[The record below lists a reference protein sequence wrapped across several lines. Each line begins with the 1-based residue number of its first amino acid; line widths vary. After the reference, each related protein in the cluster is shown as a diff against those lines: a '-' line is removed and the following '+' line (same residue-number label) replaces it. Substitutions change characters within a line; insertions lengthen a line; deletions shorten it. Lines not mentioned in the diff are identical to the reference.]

1 MSQENSHES
10 SHENSPMHAAAQW
23 LMNEHDENRR
33 FASLS
38 GALRPATISA
48 AYDVQDAL
56 VDLRMRDWNC
66 GLAGY
71 KIALTTPAMR
81 RFVGYDN
88 SIAGHVLSAHVVPS
102 PATMRI
108 ADFGRLGFECELAFL
123 LGTDLLPGAVPV
135 DRARVSAAIAAVAPA
150 FELVDDRNADY
161 ANFGKDDGAT
171 MLSLAADNAWNHGV
185 VLGEWR
191 TDWQGIDLA
200 AVHGVLHINGESAG
214 EGWGRD
220 VLGHPLDAMVWI
232 AQHLHQRG
240 RTLKKGE
247 LVITGSL
254 ITSKFPKAGDSV
266 RFSAAGVGEI
276 EMRIEA

>member
-1 MSQENSHES
+1 METVMQQVDN
-10 SHENSPMHAAAQW
+10 PVRAAAQW
-23 LMNEHDENRR
+23 LMEEHAQRRR
-33 FASLS
+33 FAPLT
-38 GALRPATISA
+38 GALQPAGICA

-56 VDLRMRDWNC
+56 VGLRLSAWNSE
-66 GLAGY
+66 LAGH

-81 RFVGYDN
+81 KFVGYDN
-88 SIAGHVLSAHVVPS
+88 SIAGQVLSTHVVPS
-102 PATMRI
+102 PATMRV

-123 LGTDLLPGAVPV
+123 LGADLPPGATPV
-135 DRARVSAAIAAVAPA
+135 DRARVSGAIAAVASA

-161 ANFGKDDGAT
+161 ASFGKDDGVT

-185 VLGEWR
+185 VLGQWR
-191 TDWQGIDLA
+191 SDWHGIDLA
-200 AVHGVLHINGESAG
+200 AVHGVLHINGEQAG

-254 ITSKFPKAGDSV
+254 ITSKFPQPGDRV
-266 RFSAAGVGEI
+266 HFAASGVGEI
-276 EMRIEA
+276 EMKIEA

>member
-1 MSQENSHES
+1 MQQEDA
-10 SHENSPMHAAAQW
+10 PVRAAAQW
-23 LMNEHDENRR
+23 LMEEHAQRRR
-33 FASLS
+33 FAPLT
-38 GALRPATISA
+38 GALRPVGMGA

-56 VDLRMRDWNC
+56 VDMRLRAWNC
-66 GLAGY
+66 GLAGH

-81 RFVGYDN
+81 KFVGYDN
-88 SIAGHVLSAHVVPS
+88 SIAGQVLSAHVVQS
-102 PATMRI
+102 PAAMKV
-108 ADFGRLGFECELAFL
+108 ADFVRLGFECELAFL
-123 LGTDLLPGAVPV
+123 LGADLPPGAAPP
-135 DRARVSAAIAAVAPA
+135 DRARVSQAIAAVAPA

-161 ANFGKDDGAT
+161 ASFGRDDGAT

-191 TDWQGIDLA
+191 TDWQAIDLA
-200 AVHGVLHINGESAG
+200 GVHGVLQINGEQAG

-247 LVITGSL
+247 FVITGSL
-254 ITSKFPKAGDSV
+254 ITSKFPQLGDRV
-266 RFSAAGVGEI
+266 HFAASGVGEI
-276 EMRIEA
+276 EMKIEA

>member
-1 MSQENSHES
+1 MSQDAVQENSPVRAS
-10 SHENSPMHAAAQW
+10 AQW
-23 LMNEHDENRR
+23 LMNEHAQRRR
-33 FASLS
+33 FAPLS
-38 GALRPATISA
+38 GTLRPATISA

-56 VDLRMRDWNC
+56 VELRMRTWNC

-71 KIALTTPAMR
+71 KIALTTQAMR
-81 RFVGYDN
+81 KFVGYDN

-123 LGTDLLPGAVPV
+123 LGADLPPGAVPV
-135 DRARVSAAIAAVAPA
+135 DRERVGAAIAAVAPA

-161 ANFGKDDGAT
+161 AAFGADDGAT

-200 AVHGVLHINGESAG
+200 GVHGVLHINGEPAG

-232 AQHLHQRG
+232 ARHLHQRG
-240 RTLKKGE
+240 CTLKKGE

-276 EMRIEA
+276 AMRIEA